1 MPQDKEK
8 PLRRKIFTGE
18 VTATTTVKLWAD
30 FDFKY
35 RLQTKMKTE
44 AAILLAKAK
53 RIRIGNWLWLDPVVN
68 GEEVVLKLEF
78 KSINNPKGD
87 IKTILY
93 GKDES

>member
-8 PLRRKIFTGE
+8 KLRRKIFTGQ
-18 VTATTTVKLWAD
+18 VVATTTIDRWKD

-53 RIRIGNWLWLDPVVN
+53 RVRIGNWLWLDPIITRD
-68 GEEVVLKLEF
+68 EVLLKLEF
-78 KSINNPKGD
+78 KSINDPKGEV
-87 IKTILY
+87 KTITY
-93 GKDES
+93 EK